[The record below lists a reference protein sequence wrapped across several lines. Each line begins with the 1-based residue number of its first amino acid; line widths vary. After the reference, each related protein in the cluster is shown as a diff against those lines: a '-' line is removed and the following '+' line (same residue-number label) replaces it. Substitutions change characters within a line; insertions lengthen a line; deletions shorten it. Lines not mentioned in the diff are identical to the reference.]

1 MSGLMA
7 YYAFGVL
14 QGWEYNQMIE
24 KIMIGLIC
32 STLALGIVLLLMET
46 LGAWRMEI
54 WNKL

>member
-1 MSGLMA
+1 MA
-7 YYAFGVL
+7 YYAFGVW
-14 QGWEYNQMIE
+14 QKWEYNQMIE

-32 STLALGIVLLLMET
+32 STLGLGIVLLLMET